1 MGVTSSTETTKD
13 INMRLSDFDSF
24 ALLPEK
30 ENENKNVSSP
40 AMFLPGNVCCSL
52 NADVKIPWP
61 FSPTRYAES
70 VSHRLEFS
78 ASLAEPDRY
87 MEARWRQV
95 RGRYEG

>member
-52 NADVKIPWP
+52 NADVRFCGLFYPHATQSQ
-61 FSPTRYAES
+61 FPT
-70 VSHRLEFS
+70 V
-78 ASLAEPDRY
+78 
-87 MEARWRQV
+87 
-95 RGRYEG
+95 